1 MSFKVQYTTVFA
13 KALKRLAKK
22 YPSMSSDYAAL
33 LDELKEDPTAGT
45 SIGKGCYKVRMAIG
59 SKGKGKSG
67 GARVITYVRVI
78 NNVVVLLTMYDKS
91 EKENI
96 TEKERDHLIALAD
109 QL

>member
-22 YPSMSSDYAAL
+22 YPSLRSDYAEL
-33 LDELKEDPTAGT
+33 LDDLSHDPTTGT
-45 SIGKGCYKVRMAIG
+45 AIGKGCYKVRLSIG

-67 GARVITYVRVI
+67 GARVITYVRVV
-78 NNVVVLLTMYDKS
+78 NKLVVLLTIYDKS

-96 TEKERDHLIALAD
+96 TEKERDHLIKLAEEF
-109 QL
+109 

>member
-1 MSFKVQYTTVFA
+1 MSFSIRYTPAFS

-22 YPSMSSDYAAL
+22 FPSMRDEYAAL
-33 LDELKEDPTAGT
+33 LKELGEDPMSGT
-45 SIGKGCYKVRMAIG
+45 PIGRGCYKVRMSIG

-78 NNVVVLLTMYDKS
+78 NKVVVLLTMYDKS

-109 QL
+109 QS

>member
-1 MSFKVQYTTVFA
+1 MSFSIRYTPAFS

-22 YPSMSSDYAAL
+22 FPSVPEDFAAL
-33 LDELKEDPTAGT
+33 LKELGEDPLSGT
-45 SIGKGCYKVRMAIG
+45 PIGRSCYKVRMSIG

-78 NNVVVLLTMYDKS
+78 NKVVILLTMYDKS

-96 TEKERDHLIALAD
+96 TEKERDHLIALAE
-109 QL
+109 QG